1 MAELT
6 EVAEEKLN
14 EITDPIAEEEE
25 ENTEIPNDDCESIHS
40 ESIHSES
47 DNGDVSD
54 LEDDDDYR
62 DDVEINKQ
70 TCALFLQQLWD
81 PQRVNIK
88 KKKQEQFLPLT
99 KKFLN
104 ASFVKKETMLSKNPG
119 IIRNL
124 VFLCRNITNGK
135 IPINITGLD
144 KALFTYISD
153 KYTPKADVRLHLLE
167 QFAVHHY
174 CRQALR
180 NIEAVQNIHNNC
192 DGGRC
197 ETPGTD
203 RHGEIQHDDE
213 ITGSTSKRQK
223 NSRQR
228 KTNSSRRGIN

>member
-54 LEDDDDYR
+54 LEEDDYK

-81 PQRVNIK
+81 AQRVNIK
-88 KKKQEQFLPLT
+88 KQKQEQFLPLT

-104 ASFVKKETMLSKNPG
+104 ASFVKKEKMLNDNPA

-124 VFLCRNITNGK
+124 LFLCRNITTGK
-135 IPINITGLD
+135 IPTDITGLD

-153 KYTPKADVRLHLLE
+153 KSTPKADVRLHLLE

-203 RHGEIQHDDE
+203 RHGEIQRTDE

>member
-6 EVAEEKLN
+6 EVAEEKL
-14 EITDPIAEEEE
+14 TDPIAEEEE
-25 ENTEIPNDDCESIHS
+25 EEEEEENTEISNDDCESIHS

-47 DNGDVSD
+47 DDDVCD
-54 LEDDDDYR
+54 LEEGDNE
-62 DDVEINKQ
+62 DDVEINKH

-81 PQRVNIK
+81 AQRVNIK

-99 KKFLN
+99 KKFLS
-104 ASFVKKETMLSKNPG
+104 ASFVKKETMLNDNPA

-124 VFLCRNITNGK
+124 LFLCRNITNGK

>member
-6 EVAEEKLN
+6 DEQLTPPPIVEEVQ
-14 EITDPIAEEEE
+14 EEE
-25 ENTEIPNDDCESIHS
+25 ENTEISNDDCESVHS
-40 ESIHSES
+40 ETIHSES
-47 DNGDVSD
+47 DDVMSD
-54 LEDDDDYR
+54 LEEEEEDEDD

-81 PQRVNIK
+81 AQRVNIK

-99 KKFLN
+99 KKFLS
-104 ASFVKKETMLSKNPG
+104 ASFVKKETMLNNNPA

-124 VFLCRNITNGK
+124 LFLCRNISNGK
-135 IPINITGLD
+135 IPVDISGVD
-144 KALFTYISD
+144 RALFDYISD
-153 KYTPKADVRLHLLE
+153 KSTPKADVRLHLLE

-180 NIEAVQNIHNNC
+180 NIETAQN
-192 DGGRC
+192 GGKC
-197 ETPGTD
+197 ETTGTD
-203 RHGEIQHDDE
+203 RHGEIQCHDE

-228 KTNSSRRGIN
+228 KTNGSRRGIN

>member
-6 EVAEEKLN
+6 DEKL
-14 EITDPIAEEEE
+14 TAPIVEEVQEEE
-25 ENTEIPNDDCESIHS
+25 ENTEISNDDCESIHS

-47 DNGDVSD
+47 DDNEVMSD
-54 LEDDDDYR
+54 LEEED

-81 PQRVNIK
+81 AQRVNIK

-99 KKFLN
+99 KKFLS
-104 ASFVKKETMLSKNPG
+104 ASFVKKETMLNDNPA

-124 VFLCRNITNGK
+124 LFLCRNITNGK
-135 IPINITGLD
+135 IPTDISGVD
-144 KALFTYISD
+144 RALFDYISD
-153 KYTPKADVRLHLLE
+153 KSTPKADVRLHLLE
-167 QFAVHHY
+167 QFSVHHY

-180 NIEAVQNIHNNC
+180 NIETVQNS
-192 DGGRC
+192 DGGKC
-197 ETPGTD
+197 ETVGTD
-203 RHGEIQHDDE
+203 RHGEIQRTDE

-228 KTNSSRRGIN
+228 KTNGGRRGIN

>member
-6 EVAEEKLN
+6 EIAEEKLN
-14 EITDPIAEEEE
+14 EITDPIAEEE

-54 LEDDDDYR
+54 LEEDDYK

-81 PQRVNIK
+81 AQRVNIK
-88 KKKQEQFLPLT
+88 KQKQEQFLPLT

-104 ASFVKKETMLSKNPG
+104 ASFVKKEKMLNDNPA

-124 VFLCRNITNGK
+124 LFLCRNTGK
-135 IPINITGLD
+135 IPTDITGLD

-153 KYTPKADVRLHLLE
+153 KSTPEADVRLHLLE

-203 RHGEIQHDDE
+203 RHGEIQRADE

>member
-6 EVAEEKLN
+6 EVAEEKL
-14 EITDPIAEEEE
+14 TDPIAEEEE
-25 ENTEIPNDDCESIHS
+25 EEENTEISNDDCESIHS

-47 DNGDVSD
+47 DDDVCD
-54 LEDDDDYR
+54 LEEGDNE

-81 PQRVNIK
+81 AQRVNIK

-99 KKFLN
+99 KKFLS
-104 ASFVKKETMLSKNPG
+104 ASFVKKETMLNDNPAL
-119 IIRNL
+119 IRNL
-124 VFLCRNITNGK
+124 LFLCRNITNGK
-135 IPINITGLD
+135 IPTDITGVD
-144 KALFTYISD
+144 RALFAYISD
-153 KYTPKADVRLHLLE
+153 KSTPKADVCLHLLE

-174 CRQALR
+174 CQQALR
-180 NIEAVQNIHNNC
+180 NIEAIQNIHNS

-197 ETPGTD
+197 ETVGTD
-203 RHGEIQHDDE
+203 RHREIQCADE

>member
-6 EVAEEKLN
+6 EVAEEKL
-14 EITDPIAEEEE
+14 TDPIAEEEE
-25 ENTEIPNDDCESIHS
+25 EEENTEISNDDCESIHS

-47 DNGDVSD
+47 DDDVCD
-54 LEDDDDYR
+54 LEEGDNE

-81 PQRVNIK
+81 AQRVNIK

-99 KKFLN
+99 KKFLS
-104 ASFVKKETMLSKNPG
+104 ASFVKKETMLNDNPAL
-119 IIRNL
+119 IRNL
-124 VFLCRNITNGK
+124 LFLCRNITNGK
-135 IPINITGLD
+135 IPTDITGVD
-144 KALFTYISD
+144 RALFAYISD
-153 KYTPKADVRLHLLE
+153 KSTPKADVRLHLLE

-180 NIEAVQNIHNNC
+180 NIEAIQNIHNS

-197 ETPGTD
+197 ETVGTD
-203 RHGEIQHDDE
+203 RHGEIQCADE

>member
-6 EVAEEKLN
+6 DEKL
-14 EITDPIAEEEE
+14 TAPIVEEVQEEE
-25 ENTEIPNDDCESIHS
+25 ENTEISNDDCESIHS

-47 DNGDVSD
+47 DDNEVMSD
-54 LEDDDDYR
+54 LEEEED

-81 PQRVNIK
+81 AQRVNIK

-99 KKFLN
+99 KKFLS
-104 ASFVKKETMLSKNPG
+104 ASFVKKETMLNDNPA

-124 VFLCRNITNGK
+124 IFLCRNITNGK
-135 IPINITGLD
+135 IPTDISGVD
-144 KALFTYISD
+144 RALFDYISD
-153 KYTPKADVRLHLLE
+153 KSTPKADVRLHLLE
-167 QFAVHHY
+167 QFSVHHY

-180 NIEAVQNIHNNC
+180 NIETGQNS
-192 DGGRC
+192 DGGKC
-197 ETPGTD
+197 ETVGTD
-203 RHGEIQHDDE
+203 RHGEIQRADE

-228 KTNSSRRGIN
+228 KTNGGRRGIN